1 LLEVDA
7 QLPHQRFIERL
18 GQTFDLADSI
28 RISAV
33 HEQAPTVEALPAN
46 TDRQAVKEAYQR
58 ERAAITRS
66 ALQSFADDD
75 SGRMRFPRVRPEMT
89 LEEAM
94 APEPYAIFYVAQ
106 QRNIDYRIRDLH
118 ASTRSALADLS
129 PKLARLAALDEV
141 LADPLSTAV
150 RRSFAAVPRLLRR
163 RFDALLANYHSSEPE
178 PSIARERWLQ
188 ALGRLRTEMQ
198 GLLLAE
204 IDARLLPT
212 LGLIEAVD
220 EHDNNDD

>member
-1 LLEVDA
+1 MTQASLLSSAHQSHAKSSALVRTLAELLEVDA

-75 SGRMRFPRVRPEMT
+75 SGRMRKASGVR
-89 LEEAM
+89 
-94 APEPYAIFYVAQ
+94 
-106 QRNIDYRIRDLH
+106 
-118 ASTRSALADLS
+118 
-129 PKLARLAALDEV
+129 
-141 LADPLSTAV
+141 
-150 RRSFAAVPRLLRR
+150 
-163 RFDALLANYHSSEPE
+163 
-178 PSIARERWLQ
+178 
-188 ALGRLRTEMQ
+188 GRPGR
-198 GLLLAE
+198 
-204 IDARLLPT
+204 
-212 LGLIEAVD
+212 
-220 EHDNNDD
+220 